1 MLASKCCRCFSYFTH
16 LLTRSPLI
24 ILHIFITYIFLQL
37 RAFPFPLHDEEH
49 DLHSFDAAVVGAAAT
64 KAALA
69 VSSARSVSATLY
81 PEGMHAILQHA
92 ATKAAAASEAAKLR
106 AAADANRLAA
116 SIAAFKVVDSIR
128 EAVIRR
134 LSQKFSPAAA
144 AATATATAAAA
155 ALNATRGDNID
166 VEQGENSKSQTTS
179 NVKNFSQE
187 VAARAAAEDSAAA
200 VAAQTNLAKA
210 KPKIRPL
217 PSSAPSTSNHSVASK
232 HSASSSSAPTGTAQ
246 STAAGTS
253 TASAALVASSTRSV
267 SEAESL
273 RSILARLN
281 LLQLEVFAPVY
292 ELNYLLQ
299 PHFLR
304 SRFSLPSLHL
314 LLLSLQ
320 PQQL

>member
-1 MLASKCCRCFSYFTH
+1 
-16 LLTRSPLI
+16 
-24 ILHIFITYIFLQL
+24 LQL

-49 DLHSFDAAVVGAAAT
+49 DLHSFDAAAVGAAAT
-64 KAALA
+64 KAAFA

-134 LSQKFSPAAA
+134 LSQNFSPAAA
-144 AATATATAAAA
+144 AASNT
-155 ALNATRGDNID
+155 TRGDNID
-166 VEQGENSKSQTTS
+166 VEQGENSKSQSTP
-179 NVKNFSQE
+179 NVKDFSQE
-187 VAARAAAEDSAAA
+187 VAARAAERAASEDSAAA
-200 VAAQTNLAKA
+200 VTAQTNLAKA

-217 PSSAPSTSNHSVASK
+217 PTSTPSTSNHSDASK
-232 HSASSSSAPTGTAQ
+232 RSASSSSTPTGTAQ
-246 STAAGTS
+246 LTAAGAS
-253 TASAALVASSTRSV
+253 TASAALVASSTRSSV